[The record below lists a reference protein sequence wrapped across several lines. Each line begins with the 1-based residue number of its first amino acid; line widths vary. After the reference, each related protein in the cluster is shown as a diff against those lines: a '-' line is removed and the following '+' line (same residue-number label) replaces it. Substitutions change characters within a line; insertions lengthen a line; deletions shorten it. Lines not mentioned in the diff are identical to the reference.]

1 MKQENQI
8 EKYTRALA
16 EAFTPELIAEI
27 LCKLP
32 AAIREKLIAEFL
44 VEKPVRRIT
53 RIIRKK

>member
-1 MKQENQI
+1 MKQENKT
-8 EKYTRALA
+8 EEYTRALA
-16 EAFTPELIAEI
+16 EAFPPERIAEF
-27 LCKLP
+27 LCELP